1 LPETGWL
8 RRKWRQGAPAQRF
21 SLGRLTGALPTLRL
35 SRSRGLHAAVTELLR
50 QARERGSAEETLRC
64 LATAALGAAVA
75 DAAGGP
81 LADPLRVGDT
91 AIHITAYPTESLT
104 TLCRADLGAGLRPL
118 VIAPGD
124 GAMVA
129 RALARYAGLGGRI
142 DVFEAAELIATRI
155 YIPAGLTAAGRRA
168 ALARLVKRYHR
179 ISQASP
185 DGGGGRRIAL
195 VR

>member
-1 LPETGWL
+1 M
-8 RRKWRQGAPAQRF
+8 
-21 SLGRLTGALPTLRL
+21 
-35 SRSRGLHAAVTELLR
+35 TELLR
-50 QARERGSAEETLRC
+50 QARERGSANETLRC
-64 LATAALGAAVA
+64 LVAAALGAAAA
-75 DAAGGP
+75 DATSGP
-81 LADPLRVGDT
+81 LADPLRIGDT
-91 AIHITAYPTESLT
+91 AIHVAADPKETLITR
-104 TLCRADLGAGLRPL
+104 CRADLGAGLQPL
-118 VIAPGD
+118 VVAPGD